1 MQFGKLH
8 GVALVVL
15 GAILL
20 GLQALLFIAPRE
32 VVSRPAESSMP
43 NAAHKTN
50 LVSGIL
56 GVASLIAGVAIF
68 ATRRRADEPEA
79 KNAVK

>member
-20 GLQALLFIAPRE
+20 GLQALLFVAPRE
-32 VVSRPAESSMP
+32 VASRPAESSMP
-43 NAAHKTN
+43 NVAHKTN
-50 LVSGIL
+50 AVSGIL
-56 GVASLIAGVAIF
+56 GVASLITGVAIF

-79 KNAVK
+79 RNAVK